1 MADRSIYKKKYDVKP
16 VKNIKDMMEQAVSEC
31 PDKYA
36 FRYREGKSIKNVTF
50 KEFYELTLALGASL
64 KNLGTKD
71 KHIACIGENSFNWIT
86 VFYTV
91 LKSDAVYVP
100 IDKELPLKDIV
111 YVLNHSDSDML
122 FYSKRYEKHIED
134 IKKECPKVKKFIAFD
149 NEEDESDE
157 ILSYKK
163 FVEAGKKLV
172 EEGKFKEEDHDTN
185 ILKEIIYTS
194 GTTGLAKGV
203 MLTESNLVHVVVGAK
218 EITTLE
224 DVVLSVLPYHH
235 TYESSCDILIGMHN
249 HTTVCIN
256 DSLKNILPNLQ
267 EFKPGLMMIVP
278 AFAELFY
285 KKIWATA
292 EKEGK
297 AGALRTLLKVS
308 NGLRKIHVDL
318 RKPLFK
324 SVRNAFGGN
333 LVQLISGGAPL
344 RAEIGKFFNDI
355 GILMQ
360 NGYGITECSPLV
372 SVNTPLLNDPST
384 VGLPLT
390 CVEVKTV
397 NDTEEGIGEIC
408 VKGDIV
414 MLGYYKNEEKTK
426 EVLQDGWFNTGD
438 YGRITDKGQIQI
450 VGRKKNFFVLENGKN
465 VYPEEI
471 ENYVLAIPYV
481 QEAIVKASTNEH
493 GMNGNNLVAEVF
505 LNAEA
510 VKEFGNIDISKKL
523 KDDINEQTKELPVYK
538 HISEIIIRDKEFE
551 KTTTNKIKR

>member
-1 MADRSIYKKKYDVKP
+1 MAEIKKYKVEP
-16 VKNIKDMMEQAVSEC
+16 VSTIKEMQEKAVAAC
-31 PDKYA
+31 PDKLNY
-36 FRYREGKSIKNVTF
+36 RYRKGKEIIDVTF
-50 KEFYELTLALGASL
+50 KEFYELTLHLGAAL
-64 KNLGTKD
+64 HDLGTKD
-71 KHIACIGENSFNWIT
+71 KHIACIGENSFDWLT

-91 LKSDAVYVP
+91 LKSDAVFVP
-100 IDKELPLKDIV
+100 IDKELPIKDII
-111 YVLNHSDSDML
+111 YVLNHSEADML
-122 FYSKRYEKHIED
+122 FYAKRYEKHIEE
-134 IKKECPKVKKFIAFD
+134 IKKACSKVKTFIAFD
-149 NEEDESDE
+149 NEKDESKD

-163 FVEAGKKLV
+163 FVEKGKKLYKA
-172 EEGKFKEEDHDTN
+172 GKFKEEEHDTN
-185 ILKEIIYTS
+185 VLKEIIYTS

-203 MLTESNLVHVVVGAK
+203 MLTEHNLVSVVTGAK

-256 DSLKNILPNLQ
+256 DSLKNVLPNLQ

-297 AGALRTLLKVS
+297 ANLLRTLIKIS
-308 NGLRKIHVDL
+308 NSLRKVHIDL
-318 RKPLFK
+318 RGLLFK

-333 LVQLISGGAPL
+333 LKQLICGGAPL
-344 RAEIGKFFNDI
+344 RAEIGVFFNDI

-372 SVNTPLLNDPST
+372 SVNTPTLNDPST
-384 VGLPLT
+384 VGTPLT
-390 CVEVKTV
+390 CCEVKTV
-397 NDTEEGIGEIC
+397 NDTDEGIGEIC

-414 MLGYYKNEEKTK
+414 MLGYYKDEERTK
-426 EVLQDGWFNTGD
+426 EVLKDGWFNTGD
-438 YGRITDKGQIQI
+438 YGRINEKGQVQI

-471 ENYVLAIPYV
+471 ENYILAIPYV
-481 QEAIVKASTNEH
+481 QEAIVKASVNEH

-510 VKEFGNIDISKKL
+510 VKALGEVDIEKKL
-523 KDDINEQTKELPVYK
+523 KDDINQATKELPVYK
-538 HISEIIIRDKEFE
+538 HVSEIVIRDKEFE

>member
-1 MADRSIYKKKYDVKP
+1 MADLSIYKKIYDVDH
-16 VKNIKDMMEQAVSEC
+16 VKTIKEMMDKTVAAC
-31 PDKYA
+31 PDRIA
-36 FRYREGKSIKNVTF
+36 FRYRKGKEIIDVTF
-50 KEFYELTLALGASL
+50 KEFQNLTFYLGAAIHDWDS
-64 KNLGTKD
+64 KG
-71 KHIACIGENSFNWIT
+71 KHIACIGENSFDWLT

-91 LKSDAVYVP
+91 LKSDAVFVP
-100 IDKELPLKDIV
+100 VDKELPVKDIC
-111 YVLNHSDSDML
+111 YVLNHSDSNML
-122 FYSKRYEKHIED
+122 FYSNRYERHLDE
-134 IKKECPKVKKFIAFD
+134 IKKNCPNVTKYICFD
-149 NEEDESDE
+149 AKEDTDKS
-157 ILSYKK
+157 LSYTKLIEK
-163 FVEAGKKLV
+163 GKKLF
-172 EEGKFKEEDHDTN
+172 EKGKFKEEEHDTN

-203 MLTESNLVHVVVGAK
+203 MLTEHNLVCVAVGAK

-235 TYESSCDILIGMHN
+235 TYESSCDILIGMLN

-256 DSLKNILPNLQ
+256 DSLKNVLPNLQ

-297 AGALRTLLKVS
+297 AKALRTLIKVS
-308 NGLRKIHVDL
+308 NALRKIGIDL
-318 RKPLFK
+318 RGPLFK

-333 LVQLISGGAPL
+333 LKQLISGGAPL
-344 RAEIGKFFNDI
+344 RAEIGDFFNDV

-384 VGLPLT
+384 VGLPIT
-390 CVEVKTV
+390 CVDVKTV
-397 NDTEEGIGEIC
+397 NETEEGIGEIC

-414 MLGYYKNEEKTK
+414 MMGYYKDEEKTK

-438 YGRITDKGQIQI
+438 YGLVTDKGQVKI

-471 ENYVLAIPYV
+471 ENYVYAIPYV
-481 QEAIVKASTNEH
+481 QEAVVRAATNEH

-505 LNAEA
+505 LNQEA
-510 VKEFGNIDISKKL
+510 VKVLGDVDITKKL
-523 KDDINEQTKELPVYK
+523 REDINEQTKELPVYK
-538 HISEIIIRDKEFE
+538 RISDIIIREKEFE

>member
-1 MADRSIYKKKYDVKP
+1 MTKIKKYKVDYVKT
-16 VKNIKDMMEQAVSEC
+16 IKEMQEKAVAAC
-31 PDKYA
+31 PDRLN
-36 FRYREGKSIKNVTF
+36 FRYREGKKIIDVTF
-50 KEFYELTLALGASL
+50 KDFYDLTLHLGAAIHD
-64 KNLGTKD
+64 LGSKD

-91 LKSDAVYVP
+91 LKSDAVFVP
-100 IDKELPLKDIV
+100 IDKELPEKDII
-111 YVLNHSDSDML
+111 YVLNHSESEIL
-122 FYSKRYEKHIED
+122 FYTKRYEKNIEE
-134 IKKECPKVKKFIAFD
+134 IKKQCPKLKTLIAFD
-149 NEEDESDE
+149 NDEDKNNV
-157 ILSYKK
+157 LSYKK
-163 FVEAGKKLV
+163 LIEKGKKLYN
-172 EEGKFKEEDHDTN
+172 EGKFKEEEHDTN
-185 ILKEIIYTS
+185 VLKEIIYTS

-203 MLTESNLVHVVVGAK
+203 MLTEHNLVSVVTGAL

-224 DVVLSVLPYHH
+224 KVALSVLPYHH

-249 HTTVCIN
+249 HTTICIN
-256 DSLKNILPNLQ
+256 DSLKNVVPNLN

-297 AGALRTLLKVS
+297 ANLLRKLIKIS
-308 NGLRKIHVDL
+308 NGLRKVHIDL
-318 RKPLFK
+318 RGLLFK
-324 SVRNAFGGN
+324 SVRKAFGGN
-333 LVQLISGGAPL
+333 LKQLISGGAPL
-344 RAEIGKFFNDI
+344 RSEIGNFFNDI

-372 SVNTPLLNDPST
+372 SVNTPTLNDPST
-384 VGLPLT
+384 VGVPVS
-390 CVEVKTV
+390 CCEVKTI
-397 NDTEEGIGEIC
+397 NNTEEGIGEIC

-414 MLGYYKNEEKTK
+414 MKGYYKDEEKTK

-438 YGRITDKGQIQI
+438 YGMITEKGQVKI

-471 ENYVLAIPYV
+471 ENYILAIPYV
-481 QEAIVKASTNEH
+481 QETIVKAATNEH
-493 GMNGNNLVAEVF
+493 GMNGNNLVAEVY
-505 LNAEA
+505 LNPEA
-510 VKEFGNIDISKKL
+510 VKEMGNIDIAKKL

-538 HISEIIIRDKEFE
+538 RISEIIIREKEFE